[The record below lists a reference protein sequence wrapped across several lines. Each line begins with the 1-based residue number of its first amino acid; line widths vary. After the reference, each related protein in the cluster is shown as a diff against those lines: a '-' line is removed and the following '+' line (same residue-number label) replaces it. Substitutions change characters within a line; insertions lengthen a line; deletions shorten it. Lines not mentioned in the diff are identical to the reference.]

1 MVKTVVGGVISMPQ
15 VRMTGTAWG
24 RRLEDY
30 AYTGGLDGPGWAWE
44 FLRRNERFLCDC
56 RLSRAGLPVQVDHVS
71 GAIYLRPRRRFLRAE
86 TWGLM
91 LFPNPAK
98 PSTETPVFWL
108 PDTLTHH
115 VNGTMSPAN
124 DNTDETLSLQ
134 DFACQR
140 MVLVNDRT
148 EHVNIRNAQDSARLS
163 LAGQSILLGE
173 CKYAFQVEGL
183 SRLENVT
190 ETLRALTKLRKVSTS
205 PKPQHSQFEIH
216 LRNYLVA
223 LDGHFA
229 GRSYRDIA
237 EVIYGRDRVKHVWTN
252 ETRHLKEGM
261 RRAVRR
267 GIEFMEGEYRTLL

>member
-1 MVKTVVGGVISMPQ
+1 MPQ

-44 FLRRNERFLCDC
+44 FLRRNERFLRDC
-56 RLSRAGLPVQVDHVS
+56 RLSNAGLPVEVNHVS

-86 TWGLM
+86 AWGLM
-91 LFPNPAK
+91 LFPDPVKSAA
-98 PSTETPVFWL
+98 STPVFWH
-108 PDTLTHH
+108 PDILTYH
-115 VNGTMSPAN
+115 VNGTISHTN

-140 MVLVNDRT
+140 MVLVNNRT
-148 EHVNIRNAQDSARLS
+148 EHVNIRNAQESARLS

-190 ETLRALTKLRKVSTS
+190 ETMRALTKLRKVSTS
-205 PKPQHSQFEIH
+205 TKPQHSQFEIH

-223 LDGHFA
+223 LDGNFA

-237 EVIYGRDRVKHVWTN
+237 EVIYGRDRVRHVWTN